1 MNAASSE
8 LSIGRILRGTL
19 CVLLA
24 GGRGTRLHELTE
36 FTAKPA
42 VPFAGKYRIIDFTLS
57 NCINSGLR
65 RICVLTQY
73 RSHALLKHI
82 ARGWAISH
90 LAFEEF
96 VEVLPAHERHTG
108 TSWYRGTADAV
119 HQNLEIIQHHAP
131 RHVLVLAGDHIYK
144 MDYGMMV
151 STHLEHAADVTIGC
165 VEVPVGEAPGFGI
178 MAVDEH
184 DRVVGFQ
191 EKPVRAAPVP
201 GSTTHALGSMGI
213 YLFRAEFL
221 FDVLARD
228 ARDEQSGHDFG
239 GDIIPALYR
248 DHRVFACRFRDMAS
262 GESAYWRD
270 VGTIDAYWRANL
282 EIADVVPQL
291 DLYDEDWP
299 IHTAP
304 RELPPAKFVFD
315 DEGRRG
321 SATDSLVSAGCIVS
335 GASVR
340 HSVLSDNVRI
350 EGGTRIEDSVIL
362 PDVRIGAGCAIRRAV
377 IDAGTVIPDG
387 TVIGHDAARDRER
400 FTLSEQGVVLVCP
413 RMLGQPGRPA
423 S

>member
-1 MNAASSE
+1 MNISNSE

-36 FTAKPA
+36 FNAKPA

-65 RICVLTQY
+65 RVYVLTQY

-82 ARGWAISH
+82 ARGWAMSR
-90 LAFEEF
+90 FEFDEF
-96 VEVLPAHERHTG
+96 VEVLPAHERHAG
-108 TSWYRGTADAV
+108 SSWYRGTADAV
-119 HQNLEIIQHHAP
+119 YQNLAIIQHHAP
-131 RHVLVLAGDHIYK
+131 RYVLVLAGDHIYK

-151 STHLEHAADVTIGC
+151 STHLEHDADVTVGC
-165 VEVPVGEAPGFGI
+165 VEVPLGEAVGFGI

-191 EKPVRAAPVP
+191 EKPAQAAPAP
-201 GSTTHALGSMGI
+201 GSTTYALGSMGI

-221 FDVLARD
+221 YDVLTHD
-228 ARDEQSGHDFG
+228 ACDERSGHDFG
-239 GDIIPALYR
+239 GDIIPTLFR
-248 DHRVFACRFRDMAS
+248 NHRVFACRFEDMS
-262 GESAYWRD
+262 TGGTAYWRD
-270 VGTIDAYWRANL
+270 VGTIDAYWRSNL

-321 SATDSLVSAGCIVS
+321 TAIDSLVSAGCIVS
-335 GASVR
+335 GANVR
-340 HSVLSDNVRI
+340 RSVLSDNVRI
-350 EGGTRIEDSVIL
+350 EGGTQIEDSVIL
-362 PDVRIGAGCAIRRAV
+362 PDVRIGTGCAIRRAV
-377 IDAGTVIPDG
+377 IDSGTVIPDG
-387 TVIGHDAARDRER
+387 CVIGHDAASDRER
-400 FTLSEQGVVLVCP
+400 FTVSEQGVVLVCP
-413 RMLGQPGRPA
+413 GMLGQPRRPA
-423 S
+423 F